1 MLIKEIILE
10 NFMSYEYARVPFQ
23 PGVNVICGPN
33 GSGKS
38 SMLLGI
44 SVALGQSYTERS
56 KKLSDLIRWGK
67 DQARVTIV
75 LDNSRKGT
83 RRPVPKIKKDSIFLT
98 RVLRRDGK
106 YWFELDNRAANKSE
120 VTRRLSKF
128 GVDPDNMLIIM
139 HQNMV
144 EEFTVLSP
152 QEKLRMVEA
161 AVGFESYRKDVLSAK
176 RKLSRTLSQEESV
189 GKLLESAKQ
198 TLNYWREQYDRYQQK
213 KQLRMKRRFLEREL
227 AWAEASKREKMV
239 SELKKQI
246 QKEQNEILRI
256 ESEAKNVENQLS
268 ELQGR
273 LDQRKSEWRKLLEER
288 LTLERERAKNESN
301 ISLAS
306 QTLEETQSWTE
317 ARQEQFKECLSEIEQ
332 LEMTLSEFQNPTD
345 FKIQLT
351 QIRADFE
358 NFENTWVQRLNMR
371 RESMKESIENS
382 NKQLNRL
389 NVQVADA
396 QTKMN
401 HLSLEMENNTN
412 EFVDHKINIALLRY
426 RRETLKKALEKLN
439 KELQTSLEDLHEAV
453 KRAEETGPQLVSMK
467 SVMEILDEIRVTDG
481 HLAAL
486 ADVSEDIERM
496 YESYSKLYLELEE
509 KARLVAENREKALE
523 EVKIRMEAWRTV
535 LRNLLRHVSLQ
546 YQGIISQAQAMG
558 EVRLVDEHDIEVAGL
573 DILVGFKGAKPVSLN
588 AYTQSGGERST
599 ATITFL
605 LALQQHIRSPFRA
618 VDEYDVHMDPKNRE
632 LIAKLLVSSVKGLD
646 AQYLAIT
653 PSQVTFEEEED
664 VHIITVQNVEGSSL
678 IKGLV

>member
-10 NFMSYEYARVPFQ
+10 NFMSYEYARVPFK

-75 LDNSRKGT
+75 LDNSRKGN
-83 RRPVPKIKKDSIFLT
+83 RRPVTRIKKDHIFLT

-106 YWFELDNRAANKSE
+106 YWFELDNRAATKSE
-120 VTRRLSKF
+120 VKRLLSKF

-161 AVGFESYRKDVLSAK
+161 AVGFESYRKNVLNAK
-176 RKLSRTLSQEESV
+176 RKLSRALSQEESV

-227 AWAEASKREKMV
+227 AWAEVSKREKLV

-246 QKEQNEILRI
+246 QKEQNERLRI
-256 ESEAKNVENQLS
+256 ESEAKGVENQLS
-268 ELQGR
+268 ELHGR
-273 LDQRKSEWRKLLEER
+273 LDQLKSEWRKLLEER

-301 ISLAS
+301 VSLISQA
-306 QTLEETQSWTE
+306 LEETQLWTE
-317 ARQEQFKECLSEIEQ
+317 TRQEQFKKCLSEIER
-332 LEMTLSEFQNPTD
+332 LETTLMEFQNPTD
-345 FKIQLT
+345 FNLQLN
-351 QIRADFE
+351 QIRSTFE
-358 NFENTWVQRLNMR
+358 NFENSWIQRLNMR
-371 RESMKESIENS
+371 SERMKESIENS
-382 NKQLNRL
+382 NKQLSKL
-389 NVQVADA
+389 DVQIADA
-396 QTKMN
+396 QAKLN
-401 HLSLEMENNTN
+401 HLNMEMENANN
-412 EFVDHKINIALLRY
+412 EFIDHKINLALLRY
-426 RRETLKKALEKLN
+426 RREAIRKNLEKLD
-439 KELQTSLEDLHEAV
+439 KELQSALEDLHEAV
-453 KRAEETGPQLVSMK
+453 KRAEKTGPQLVPTK

-523 EVKIRMEAWRTV
+523 EVKTRMEAWRTV
-535 LRNLLRHVSLQ
+535 LRNLLKHVNLQ
-546 YQGIISQAQAMG
+546 YQGILSQTQAIG
-558 EVRLVDEHDIEVAGL
+558 EVRLVNEQDIEAAGL
-573 DILVGFKGAKPVSLN
+573 EILVGFKGAKPVSLN

-599 ATITFL
+599 ATVTFL

-653 PSQVTFEEEED
+653 PSQVTFEREED
-664 VHIITVQNVEGSSL
+664 VHIITVQNVEGTSL
-678 IKGLV
+678 IKELA